1 MTRTDAPELGRLSTP
16 RADTILTVLAIG
28 LAAFAVLFVLAFV
41 SQNQSQA
48 QVVRRV
54 EALRPARLQSAA
66 LLQALADVETGQRG
80 FLLTNDARFL
90 EPYEL
95 GRGELAR
102 QLDALRTTA
111 NRNRDLAADSMRV
124 ENSARGALA
133 AMDHTLV
140 LQRAHALTRSEIGRE
155 LSSSKIAMD
164 AARTDARAL
173 AADVDRLTDVARTQ
187 NAASRFAI
195 YVLGA
200 LLGILAILAV
210 LVATWALGQE
220 RRSWKATIKV
230 LSDAHEA
237 AELARAKAA
246 ASDLAKTRFLATAS
260 HDMRQPLHALTLY
273 LSALDRRVQTPEA
286 REIVKKMER
295 AAESMVGMFATLLDL
310 ARIQADVVEPE
321 ISDFP
326 IQDVI
331 ERLIAEHPGADIVA
345 RYATPSLSVR
355 TDPTLLERLLRNLV
369 SNGLKHGGG
378 SVLVVAA
385 PVAGR
390 LQVSVID
397 RGPGIAPEDQRRV
410 FDEFVRLEGRGA
422 SEGLGLG
429 LAIVQRIADLLDL
442 RVSLQSAPQEGATF
456 SILIPMAPAVVRA
469 AAVADLPAQLNG
481 ERVLLMDD
489 DPNALEALTEV
500 VRDLGA
506 EVKACINEDEAR
518 AAIVGGFRPHLLV
531 MDLRIDGRLSGV
543 DITNRLRAQLS
554 PPPPAIIVTGDT
566 AADTLAFL
574 SASGHQWLIKP
585 VEPSML
591 MQAITRQLQEADAT
605 T

>member
-1 MTRTDAPELGRLSTP
+1 VTRTDAPDLAQPKTP
-16 RADTILTVLAIG
+16 RADTILAALAIG

-41 SQNQSQA
+41 SQNQTQA
-48 QVVRRV
+48 QVLRRV
-54 EALRPARLQSAA
+54 EITRPARTQSAA
-66 LLQALADVETGQRG
+66 LLQALVDVETGQRG
-80 FLLTNDARFL
+80 FLLTNDAAFL
-90 EPYEL
+90 EPYES
-95 GRGELAR
+95 GRREITR
-102 QLDALRTTA
+102 QLEGLRTTA
-111 NRNRDLAADSMRV
+111 GHNRDLLPPIQHVDR
-124 ENSARGALA
+124 SARDALA

-140 LQRAHALTRSEIGRE
+140 LQHAHALSHAEIVRE

-164 AARTDARAL
+164 AARADARVL
-173 AADVDRLTDVARTQ
+173 AADVEQLIDVARAQ
-187 NAASRFAI
+187 NAASRTAI
-195 YVLGA
+195 YILGA
-200 LLGILAILAV
+200 LLGILAIFAV
-210 LVATWALGQE
+210 VIATWALRQE
-220 RRSWKATIKV
+220 RRAWKATV
-230 LSDAHEA
+230 SALSEAREA

-286 REIVKKMER
+286 RDIVKKMER

-310 ARIQADVVEPE
+310 ARIQADVIEPE

-326 IQDVI
+326 IQEVV
-331 ERLIAEHPGADIVA
+331 ERLVAEHPGADIGA

-355 TDPTLLERLLRNLV
+355 TDAMLLERLLRNLI

-378 SVLVVAA
+378 SVCVVAT

-390 LQVSVID
+390 LQISVID
-397 RGPGIAPEDQRRV
+397 RGPGIAMEDQGRV
-410 FDEFVRLEGRGA
+410 FDEFVRLEGKGA

-442 RVSLQSAPQEGATF
+442 SVSLQSAPQQGATF
-456 SILIPMAPAVVRA
+456 SVLVPMAPSVFRA
-469 AAVADLPAQLNG
+469 APVQHLPAQLNG
-481 ERVLLMDD
+481 ERVLLLDD
-489 DPNALEALTEV
+489 DPNALEAITGV

-518 AAIVGGFRPHLLV
+518 AAIAGGFRPHLLV
-531 MDLRIDGRLSGV
+531 MDLRIDGKLSGL
-543 DITNRLRAQLS
+543 DITNRLRAQLN

-585 VEPSML
+585 VEPATL
-591 MQAITRQLQEADAT
+591 MQAIARQLRGADAT

>member
-1 MTRTDAPELGRLSTP
+1 MTRTDASKHAWPNTP
-16 RADTILTVLAIG
+16 RADTILTALAVG

-41 SQNQSQA
+41 SQNQTQA
-48 QVVRRV
+48 SALRRI
-54 EALRPARLQSAA
+54 ELTRPARLQSAA
-66 LLQALADVETGQRG
+66 LLQALVDVETGQRG
-80 FLLTNDARFL
+80 FLLTNDEQFL
-90 EPYEL
+90 EPYEI
-95 GRGELAR
+95 GRQELAR
-102 QLDALRTTA
+102 QLAALRATA
-111 NRNRDLAADSMRV
+111 SRNADLAAPTLRV
-124 ENSARGALA
+124 EQSAGLALA
-133 AMDHTLV
+133 AIDHTLG
-140 LQRAHALTRSEIGRE
+140 LERAHALSRVEIARE
-155 LSSSKIAMD
+155 LSRSKTTMD
-164 AARTDARAL
+164 TARADARSL
-173 AADVDRLTDVARTQ
+173 AADVERLIDVSRAQ
-187 NAASRFAI
+187 NAASRSAI
-195 YVLGA
+195 YILGA

-210 LVATWALGQE
+210 VVATWALRQE
-220 RRSWKATIKV
+220 RRAWTATV
-230 LSDAHEA
+230 RALSDARET
-237 AELARAKAA
+237 AEIARAKAA

-273 LSALDRRVQTPEA
+273 LSALDRRVQNQEA
-286 REIVKKMER
+286 RDIVKKMER

-326 IQDVI
+326 IQEVI

-345 RYATPSLSVR
+345 RFAAPSLSVR
-355 TDPTLLERLLRNLV
+355 TDPVLLERLLRNLL

-378 SVLVVAA
+378 SVRVVAT

-390 LQVSVID
+390 LQISVMD
-397 RGPGIAPEDQRRV
+397 RGPGIAPEDQGRV
-410 FDEFVRLEGRGA
+410 FDEFVRLEGKGA

-442 RVSLQSAPQEGATF
+442 RVSLQSAPQQGATF
-456 SILIPMAPAVVRA
+456 SVLVPMAATVERA
-469 AAVADLPAQLNG
+469 TPVAKPTAQLNG

-506 EVKACINEDEAR
+506 EVKACANEEEAR
-518 AAIVGGFRPHLLV
+518 AAIDNGFRPHLLV
-531 MDLRIDGRLSGV
+531 MDLRIDGKLSGV
-543 DITNRLRAQLS
+543 DITNRLRAQLT

-574 SASGHQWLIKP
+574 SESGHQWLIKP
-585 VEPSML
+585 VEPAML
-591 MQAITRQLQEADAT
+591 MQAISSQLQKAEAT